1 MNTYFSILQT
11 ISHGRTRPG
20 QITVFTG
27 IISRS
32 IYPYPENLIRSG
44 SVERQAPLFGL
55 VAKKIHAK
63 VKMQDTWSLTLRIFD
78 GWGRVS

>member
-27 IISRS
+27 ITSRS

-55 VAKKIHAK
+55 VAKKIHGKTKLHAAGYL
-63 VKMQDTWSLTLRIFD
+63 VFD
-78 GWGRVS
+78 LEDL